1 MEGKETESM
10 RPQIADY
17 ARIEKAIHFVE
28 ENFHRRPSLE
38 EIARIV
44 SLSPYHFQRL
54 FKRWAGV
61 SPKQFVQFLTLE
73 HARKQ
78 LTDSRSVLDAA
89 YETGLSSPG
98 RLHDLFVSIEAVSP
112 GEFKS
117 RGAGLKISYGFHA
130 TPFGECL
137 LAVTDR
143 GICGLG
149 FVSSGGRARTLTD
162 LRKRWK
168 NATLIGNPH
177 ATRPYLNRI
186 FGRNGDGHRK
196 PLTLLLRG
204 TNFQLK
210 VWEALLR
217 IPSGFVTCYEDIAV
231 RLGKPEAVRAVGGAV
246 ARNPVA
252 FLIPCHRVIRK
263 IGMFGEYHWGGAR
276 KKAMLAWES
285 ARAQSAPGGA

>member
-1 MEGKETESM
+1 
-10 RPQIADY
+10 
-17 ARIEKAIHFVE
+17 
-28 ENFHRRPSLE
+28 LE
-38 EIARIV
+38 DIARVV

-54 FKRWAGV
+54 FKRWAGI

-78 LTDSRSVLDAA
+78 LTASRSVLDAA
-89 YETGLSSPG
+89 YETGLTSPG

-117 RGAGLKISYGFHA
+117 RGAGLKISYGFHP

-137 LAVTDR
+137 LAVTER
-143 GICGLG
+143 GVCGLG
-149 FVSSGGRARTLTD
+149 FVSSGSRARTLVD

-168 NATLIGNPH
+168 NASFTENLH
-177 ATRPYLNRI
+177 ATRPYLDRI

-217 IPSGFVTCYEDIAV
+217 IPSGSVTCYEDIAL
-231 RLGKPEAVRAVGGAV
+231 RLGKPKAVRAVGSAV

-263 IGMFGEYHWGGAR
+263 IGIFGEYHWGRAR
-276 KKAMLAWES
+276 KKAMLAWEA
-285 ARAQSAPGGA
+285 ARAESHSDAA